1 MKDLAVE
8 LNIKNVSDLEDAARS
23 GKISKVTGF
32 GKRWERRILR
42 ELEKRQHLAG
52 RKMLGDVLPV
62 TQKIERIFR
71 SYPGLEEFFTAGSV
85 RRRKETV
92 NKISFVGKSSH
103 PYQVIDKIVGSSL
116 ISHLFEQNNTHVRV
130 RLKNGLDAD
139 FYVVEKHAFGAVLLK
154 QTGSKEHYEMLQ
166 DLARKKDWDLSD
178 EGLFAGVQKIAG
190 SMEEEIYNLLGLRYI
205 EPELREARG
214 EIEASARNQ
223 LPELIHYGELRGD
236 LQVQTNWTD
245 GTSSIEEMALQA
257 QMNGLEYIAI
267 TDHTKSLAITRGLD
281 EMKLLK
287 QREEIQFVNKKLES
301 AGSEFKILSG
311 AEVNILKDGSLDIDD
326 SVLEQLEVVGAS
338 IHSHF
343 HLTKEEQTE
352 RVLRAMRNPNV
363 DIIFH
368 LSGRL
373 INRRNPVELD
383 IDQIIN
389 CAKETNT
396 VLEINSLPDRLD
408 LKDEWIKKCRDAE
421 VKMCI
426 DSDAHHP
433 SNFSLLDYG
442 IDQARRG
449 WASRKDILNTLP
461 VREFVAR
468 LK

>member
-1 MKDLAVE
+1 
-8 LNIKNVSDLEDAARS
+8 
-23 GKISKVTGF
+23 
-32 GKRWERRILR
+32 
-42 ELEKRQHLAG
+42 
-52 RKMLGDVLPV
+52 
-62 TQKIERIFR
+62 
-71 SYPGLEEFFTAGSV
+71 
-85 RRRKETV
+85 
-92 NKISFVGKSSH
+92 
-103 PYQVIDKIVGSSL
+103 
-116 ISHLFEQNNTHVRV
+116 
-130 RLKNGLDAD
+130 
-139 FYVVEKHAFGAVLLK
+139 
-154 QTGSKEHYEMLQ
+154 MLQ